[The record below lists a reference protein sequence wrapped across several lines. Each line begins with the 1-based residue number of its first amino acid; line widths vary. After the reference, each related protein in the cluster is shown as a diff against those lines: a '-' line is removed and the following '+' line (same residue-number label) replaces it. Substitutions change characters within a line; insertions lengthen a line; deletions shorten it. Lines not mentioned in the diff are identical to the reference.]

1 MFAKGSPFSTVST
14 LPNLFTFYLQKRGVL
29 QMSMVP
35 ELGYSGGRTANT
47 HSLLT
52 RRRFTCGSANTI
64 LKCPNVKNK

>member
-14 LPNLFTFYLQKRGVL
+14 LPNQQDLQKRGVL